1 MCPIGKKCMSIS
13 IEVRKGINM
22 NQETMQLFKTLT
34 EFPSAPGFER
44 ELRSF
49 MKTKLAAYTDE
60 FVQDNLGSLFGVLRG
75 NEAGPKVMVAGHMDE
90 VGFMTTRISDNG
102 MVYFQPLGGWWSQAV
117 LAQKLQIIT
126 ENGPVIGVVGSIP
139 THLLQEADRNKPV
152 DIKTMYLDIGADSR
166 EEAERHGIKPGLQI
180 VPICEFTPL
189 VNPKKIMAKAW
200 DNRYGVG
207 LAIELMERLHTEKL
221 PNTLYCGATVQEEL
235 GLRGARTAANL
246 IGPDIFF
253 GLDASAANDM
263 MGSKDVFGKLGEGAL
278 LRIYDPTMLT
288 HRGLVEYIQDTA
300 DTHKVKYQYFVSP
313 GGTDAGQVHVSG
325 KGVPSSIIGICS
337 RYIHTSSS
345 IIHTDDYAAAKE
357 LLVQLV
363 RGLDQTTLNTILER
377 S

>member
-1 MCPIGKKCMSIS
+1 
-13 IEVRKGINM
+13 M
-22 NQETMQLFKTLT
+22 NTKTMGLFKQLT
-34 EFPSAPGFER
+34 EFPAASGFER
-44 ELRSF
+44 ELRAWFKEQLS
-49 MKTKLAAYTDE
+49 AYTDE
-60 FVQDNLGSLFGVLRG
+60 FVQDRLGSLFGILRG
-75 NEAGPKVMVAGHMDE
+75 EPQGPRVMVAGHLDE
-90 VGFMTTRISDNG
+90 VGFMTTGITDNG
-102 MVYFQPLGGWWSQAV
+102 MVHFQPIGGWWSQAV
-117 LAQKLQIIT
+117 LAQRLQIIT
-126 ENGPVIGVVGSIP
+126 PQGRIVGVVGSIP
-139 THLLQEADRNKPV
+139 THLLDEAQRSKPV

-166 EEAERHGIKPGLQI
+166 EEAEAAGVRPGQQI

-207 LAIELMERLHTEKL
+207 LAIELMEALHGEKL

-246 IGPDIFF
+246 IQPDIFF

-263 MGSKDVFGKLGEGAL
+263 TGDKKAFGQLGQGAL

-300 DTHKVKYQYFVSP
+300 DTHKIKYQYFVSP
-313 GGTDAGQVHVSG
+313 GGTDAGQVHLSG
-325 KGVPSSIIGICS
+325 IGVPSSVIGICS

-345 IIHTDDYAAAKE
+345 IIHTDDYDAAKE
-357 LLVQLV
+357 LLIKLV
-363 RGLDQTTLNTILER
+363 KGLDSTTMNTILEN